1 MEYSEYDFKFAKTIL
16 HEIEMLREIDSILR
30 EANIKLGRNVSPSPS
45 RALIE
50 LFEINNWVREYS
62 VTDRSSRL
70 RFDLFKNNVAIEI
83 QLTDPSDCY
92 NDYLKFLL
100 AYNHERIE
108 VGVEIVYDN
117 TVRGS
122 SLPYIN
128 RVINDLEIYRRVIP
142 CPIWVIGLKE

>member
-1 MEYSEYDFKFAKTIL
+1 MDYSEYEFKFAKAIL
-16 HEIEMLREIDSILR
+16 HEIEMLRDIDSILR

-45 RALIE
+45 RALTK